1 MAETKKETMM
11 TPITIRV
18 DMALKNRLADLAGQ
32 DGRELSSYV
41 RRVMQ
46 LHVAA
51 VDRAA
56 KRKPGKQPA
65 NLYGPAGS

>member
-46 LHVAA
+46 LRLIAVFGSVVVAGILA
-51 VDRAA
+51 VGFLFNAL
-56 KRKPGKQPA
+56 GI
-65 NLYGPAGS
+65 